1 MSVQTPISQNPEQA
15 QGLTVLKT
23 QHGENTDIAIPA
35 QNFDIADFTRFTE
48 SAKELKNKKRGV
60 SIVPK
65 YFEFTTSVAQV
76 EENAKK
82 VKDAQERENYIAQN
96 MPFTSTIGFFQGV
109 VEEVVTKLENT
120 ETGEVKIEE
129 TRKITRWVNEEGLHI
144 NFGAQLARCVEHLEI
159 GTPIEIVFTHEEGVK
174 SKVGA
179 TVKIYEVYP
188 LI

>member
-1 MSVQTPISQNPEQA
+1 MSVQNPNLETQE
-15 QGLTVLKT
+15 LVVLKN
-23 QHGENTDIAIPA
+23 QIGESTDVAIPT
-35 QNFDIADFTRFTE
+35 QNFDIEDFTRFTE

-82 VKDAQERENYIAQN
+82 VKDAQEREAYIAQN
-96 MPFTSTIGFFQGV
+96 MPFTSTIGYYQGV
-109 VEEVVTKLENT
+109 IEEIITKLENT
-120 ETGEVKIEE
+120 ETGEIKIEE
-129 TRKITRWVNEEGLHI
+129 TRKITRWINEDGLHI
-144 NFGAQLARCVEHLEI
+144 NFGAQLARCVEHLAV

-174 SKVGA
+174 SKAGA

>member
-1 MSVQTPISQNPEQA
+1 MSVQTPITQTQE
-15 QGLTVLKT
+15 QGLTVL
-23 QHGENTDIAIPA
+23 QNQNGENTDLVVPT
-35 QNFDIADFTRFTE
+35 QSFDIAEFTQFTE

-82 VKDAQERENYIAQN
+82 VKELKEREAYIAQN

-109 VEEVVTKLENT
+109 IEETIIKLEKDK
-120 ETGEVKIEE
+120 TGEVKTEE
-129 TRKITRWVNEEGLHI
+129 TRKITRWINEEGLHI

-159 GTPIEIVFTHEEGVK
+159 GTPIEIVFTHEEPVK
-174 SKVGA
+174 SIEGA